1 MMNINGLNSIVD
13 TDKFKIDK
21 IGIEETKENE
31 LSFQDFLKESLSQVN
46 NLQVDAENKNVL
58 LATGKIENI
67 HDVTIAS
74 SKAKLALD
82 LTLAVRNKVVDAYR
96 EIMRMQV

>member
-1 MMNINGLNSIVD
+1 MNVNGLGSIANI
-13 TDKFKIDK
+13 DKFKIDK
-21 IGIEETKENE
+21 LGIEETKESE
-31 LSFQDFLKESLSQVN
+31 VSFQDFLKKSLNQVN
-46 NLQVDAENKNVL
+46 SLQVDAENKNVL

-74 SKAKLALD
+74 EKAKVALD

>member
-1 MMNINGLNSIVD
+1 MNINGFNNISGSEI
-13 TDKFKIDK
+13 FKIDK
-21 IGIEETKENE
+21 SGFEEKKENGV
-31 LSFQDFLKESLSQVN
+31 SFQDFLKQSIEEVN
-46 NLQVDAENKNVL
+46 DLQVDAENKNVM

-74 SKAKLALD
+74 EKAKVALD

>member
-1 MMNINGLNSIVD
+1 MNINGISSISGNEM
-13 TDKFKIDK
+13 FKIDK
-21 IGIEETKENE
+21 AGFEEAQESE
-31 LSFQDFLKESLSQVN
+31 VSFQDFLKQSIKEVN
-46 NLQVDAENKNVL
+46 ELQVDAENKNIM

-74 SKAKLALD
+74 EKAKVALD
-82 LTLAVRNKVVDAYR
+82 LTLAVRTKVVDAYR

>member
-1 MMNINGLNSIVD
+1 MNINGLNSIVD
-13 TDKFKIDK
+13 MDKFKIDK

-74 SKAKLALD
+74 SKAKVALD

>member
-1 MMNINGLNSIVD
+1 MNINGIDNIISSGN
-13 TDKFKIDK
+13 FKIDGGTLGEK
-21 IGIEETKENE
+21 QKSEV
-31 LSFQDFLKESLSQVN
+31 SFQDFLKQSVEQVN
-46 NLQVDAENKNVL
+46 ELQLDAEQKNVM

-74 SKAKLALD
+74 EKAKVALD